1 MQLNNSELQQ
11 QSQQDVY
18 ADIRTS
24 YSGGF
29 GQESQDTQE
38 FSLSSIQ
45 ERLGDWSTV
54 EEQDAVSSVDLRPSE
69 QTLKMSYQREYAV
82 QGTKTATR
90 LNTKSKV
97 AIASYAVVVL
107 ALIIAVTLCSVYVTG
122 VYGSAISLNADYS
135 KELSSLEE
143 LDRLAQAQEEDIEG
157 LAKRA
162 AELGYI
168 DAAQSNTM
176 EYTELETRPAQNF
189 HVESNWFDA
198 LCDWLCS
205 VFGG

>member
-1 MQLNNSELQQ
+1 MQVNNSDLHL

-24 YSGGF
+24 YSDGL
-29 GQESQDTQE
+29 GQDAQE

-45 ERLGDWSTV
+45 QRLGDWNTI
-54 EEQDAVSSVDLRPSE
+54 EEQDPVTSVDLRPSE

-82 QGTKTATR
+82 EGTKKATK
-90 LNTKSKV
+90 LSTKNKV
-97 AIASYAVVVL
+97 AIASYAVIVL
-107 ALIIAVTLCSVYVTG
+107 ALIIGVTLCSLYVTG
-122 VYGSAISLNADYS
+122 AYGSAISLNTDYS
-135 KELSSLEE
+135 KELSELQQLEE
-143 LDRLAQAQEEDIEG
+143 IVKSQQEDSTS
-157 LAKRA
+157 LTQRA
-162 AELGYI
+162 ADLGYI

-176 EYTELETRPAQNF
+176 EYTEIETRPARNF

>member
-1 MQLNNSELQQ
+1 MQQWNNSEFQR

-24 YSGGF
+24 YLDGF
-29 GQESQDTQE
+29 GQDSQEAQE

-45 ERLGDWSTV
+45 ERLGEWNSV
-54 EEQDAVSSVDLRPSE
+54 EEHDTVTSVDLRPSE
-69 QTLKMSYQREYAV
+69 QTLKMSYQREYSAPT
-82 QGTKTATR
+82 TKTATR
-90 LNTKSKV
+90 LNTKTKV
-97 AIASYAVVVL
+97 AIASYAVIVL
-107 ALIIAVTLCSVYVTG
+107 ALIIAVTLCSVSVTG
-122 VYGSAISLNADYS
+122 AFTSATLLNTEYSEVTASLD
-135 KELSSLEE
+135 ELI
-143 LDRLAQAQEEDIEG
+143 AQTQEEDFTE

-168 DAAQSNTM
+168 DAAKSNTM

-189 HVESNWFDA
+189 QVESNWFDS
-198 LCDWLCS
+198 LCDWLCC

>member
-1 MQLNNSELQQ
+1 MQQWNKSQFQQ
-11 QSQQDVY
+11 QPQQDVY
-18 ADIRTS
+18 ADIKTS
-24 YSGGF
+24 YAEGF
-29 GQESQDTQE
+29 GQETQEEQE

-45 ERLGDWSTV
+45 ERLGPWDTIEVQETV
-54 EEQDAVSSVDLRPSE
+54 TTDDLRPSD
-69 QTLKMSYQREYAV
+69 QTLKMSYQREYAA
-82 QGTKTATR
+82 QNTQTATKMNTKT
-90 LNTKSKV
+90 KV

-122 VYGSAISLNADYS
+122 AFSSAALLNTEYS
-135 KELSSLEE
+135 EVSSSLDD
-143 LDRLAQAQEEDIEG
+143 LVAATQEEDFAQ

-168 DAAQSNTM
+168 DAANSTTM

-189 HVESNWFDA
+189 HVESNWFDS
-198 LCDWLCS
+198 LCDWLCG